1 MFLQLLGLMDIAV
14 SLLLFFRFSN
24 PIALF
29 LVFLLL
35 IKGVASAG
43 IPILPATNYI
53 VHFCAIVDI
62 FAAILLVISFGLGGL
77 AFFAVA
83 YYALKGLWSLAFGV
97 IFN

>member
-1 MFLQLLGLMDIAV
+1 MQLLGLMDILVAV
-14 SLLLFFRFSN
+14 LLLFRFSN

-62 FAAILLVISFGLGGL
+62 FTAILLVISFGFGGL
-77 AFFAVA
+77 AFFAA
-83 YYALKGLWSLAFGV
+83 SYYALKGLWSLAFGV